1 MLSGIITA
9 LLMTLFVVGCLWAW
23 SPKRKHAF
31 EDAARMPLQERND
44 SIDANTATPA
54 HAGDDATET
63 PR

>member
-44 SIDANTATPA
+44 AIDANTATPA
-54 HAGDDATET
+54 YSSDETTET

>member
-9 LLMTLFVVGCLWAW
+9 LLMALFVIGCLWAW

-44 SIDANTATPA
+44 AIDADTATLVR
-54 HAGDDATET
+54 AGDDATET

>member
-9 LLMTLFVVGCLWAW
+9 LLLALFVIGCIWAW

-31 EDAARMPLQERND
+31 EDAARIPLEERNA
-44 SIDANTATPA
+44 IHTNTATPA
-54 HAGDDATET
+54 HAGDDETET